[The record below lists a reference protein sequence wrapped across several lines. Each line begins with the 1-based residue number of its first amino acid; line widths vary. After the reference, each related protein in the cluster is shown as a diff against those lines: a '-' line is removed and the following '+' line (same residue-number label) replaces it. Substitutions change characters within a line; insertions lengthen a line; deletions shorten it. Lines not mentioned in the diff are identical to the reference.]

1 MGIVLTLSFA
11 MIVWI
16 ILWAIG
22 GSGFDGFLVALLI
35 MLVAAGAKVL
45 APFLPGNRPD
55 PDE

>member
-1 MGIVLTLSFA
+1 MGIVLTLTTA
-11 MIVWI
+11 MVVWL

-22 GSGFDGFLVALLI
+22 GSGFDGFLVALVI
-35 MLVAAGAKVL
+35 MLFAAAGKVF

>member
-1 MGIVLTLSFA
+1 MGVVLTLCFA

-22 GSGFDGFLVALLI
+22 GSGFDGFLAALLI
-35 MLVAAGAKVL
+35 MLFAAGGKVL

>member
-1 MGIVLTLSFA
+1 MGILLTLIFA
-11 MIVWI
+11 LVVWV

-35 MLVAAGAKVL
+35 MMFAAGAKVL

>member
-1 MGIVLTLSFA
+1 MGIVLTLAFA

-16 ILWAIG
+16 VLWAIG
-22 GSGFDGFLVALLI
+22 GSGFDGFLFALAI
-35 MLVAAGAKVL
+35 MLIAAGAKVL

>member
-1 MGIVLTLSFA
+1 MGVVLTLVFA

-35 MLVAAGAKVL
+35 MMIAGGAKVL

-55 PDE
+55 PDD

>member
-1 MGIVLTLSFA
+1 MGVVLTLVFA

-22 GSGFDGFLVALLI
+22 GSGFDGFLAALLI
-35 MLVAAGAKVL
+35 MLMAAAGKVL

>member
-1 MGIVLTLSFA
+1 MGLVLTLTGA
-11 MIVWI
+11 MVIWI

-22 GSGFDGFLVALLI
+22 GSGFDGFLAALVI
-35 MLVAAGAKVL
+35 MVIAAGARVF

>member
-1 MGIVLTLSFA
+1 MGIVLTLVFA

-22 GSGFDGFLVALLI
+22 GSGFDGFLAALLI
-35 MLVAAGAKVL
+35 MMFAAGAKVL

>member
-1 MGIVLTLSFA
+1 MGIVLTLAFA
-11 MIVWI
+11 MVVWI

-22 GSGFDGFLVALLI
+22 GSGFDDFLVALLI
-35 MLVAAGAKVL
+35 MMLAAGAKVL

>member
-1 MGIVLTLSFA
+1 MGLVLTLIFA

-16 ILWAIG
+16 VLWAIG
-22 GSGFDGFLVALLI
+22 GSGFDGFLAALVI
-35 MLVAAGAKVL
+35 MLIAAGARVF